1 MNYTHSRYGLTQ
13 SDSIVRRTINKRVYY
28 LSIVKSNSWDYF
40 FINMKKF
47 LMIIMATSIFVCH
60 AKTSIKQMD
69 LQRLQDSLRIE
80 HMEDKLSIVDER
92 VSDLHQLVDTS
103 TSILSNEISA
113 SNNYLTVV
121 SIILGIVTVVL
132 GLYVTW
138 MHSKIKTMTDTVSEK
153 ETIIN
158 GLCCEVEDKNQE
170 VLRLKLKVEEVSKSI
185 SGKIEEIFPKLRREE
200 TMACLKRLTV
210 VPEDISHIASIL
222 LSRKLED
229 DDYELLIQAI
239 EILKGRSDEETIS
252 LYMSVLFQFFADKVV
267 CDEYL
272 RKVLL
277 NRLDEYIDNC
287 FPNDIEKSTN
297 DVCNGIKNLPHVTAM
312 KFIDKYMESLM
323 ASRYK
328 DRDDIMEQLKKCVSP
343 EEWKNI
349 EQRIGEID
357 FKKRESDK
365 IRLKLGLKI

>member
-1 MNYTHSRYGLTQ
+1 
-13 SDSIVRRTINKRVYY
+13 
-28 LSIVKSNSWDYF
+28 
-40 FINMKKF
+40 MKKF
-47 LMIIMATSIFVCH
+47 LMIIMATPVSVCN
-60 AKTSIKQMD
+60 AKTSIRQVD
-69 LQRLQDSLRIE
+69 FHRLQDSIRIE
-80 HMEDKLSIVDER
+80 HLEDKLSIVDER

-158 GLCCEVEDKNQE
+158 GLCVEVENKNQE
-170 VLRLKLKVEEVSKSI
+170 VIRLKSEVEEVQKSI
-185 SGKIEEIFPKLRREE
+185 TGKIEEIFPQLRREE
-200 TMACLKRLTV
+200 TIACLKRLMV

-229 DDYELLIQAI
+229 EDYELLTQAI
-239 EILKGRSDEETIS
+239 GILKDRSDEETIS
-252 LYMSVLFQFFADKVV
+252 LYMCVLFQFFADRVV

-272 RKVLL
+272 RKILL
-277 NRLDEYIDNC
+277 DRLDEYIDNC

-312 KFIDKYMESLM
+312 EFIDKYMESLM

-328 DRDDIMEQLKKCVSP
+328 NRDDLKEQLKKCLSP
-343 EEWKNI
+343 EEWRNI
-349 EQRIGEID
+349 EQRISAID
-357 FKKRESDK
+357 FEKRENDMMRLRFGIK
-365 IRLKLGLKI
+365 I